1 MEQIIKEVITSGHSV
16 SVCSR
21 NSIMLWTH

>member
-1 MEQIIKEVITSGHSV
+1 MEQIIKEDITSGHSV

-21 NSIMLWTH
+21 NSLMLWTY